1 MSPLVLALVALPGL
15 AAADTHAGLYVDL
28 GTGASLLG
36 PITSYDSPNGT
47 LAPFVVSAKNNY
59 AIGFAEGLGIGYAF
73 SDGLRLE
80 LNGNFARN
88 AADTVMLNGGSWAT
102 AVTDLDI
109 QSSGISIASHG
120 AVNQYGAML
129 NLLWDLPLGFALQ
142 PYVGGGFGYQ
152 WVTLSNAVS
161 SPFPGVSVAGSAGA
175 PAYDL
180 IGGVSYP
187 VAAIPGLDVGIEYR
201 YTDLLSDPKFKVHY
215 PATDPDADSDADYLY
230 SGSRMGL
237 RGMASHSFMVTLR
250 YTFGAAP
257 AAVAVAAAPAD
268 TPAPVR
274 DTPAPSAVAAGTE
287 RDYLIVFAPGSAD
300 LSAQAT
306 NVLAGIV
313 AELQGDTSAQAVIE
327 GYADAHEGANAVKLA
342 AQRADQVAQTLERAG
357 IAPSRLAM
365 PHAVSLNPLIPD
377 NAAEIQA
384 INCRVEIKLNQP

>member
-1 MSPLVLALVALPGL
+1 MAIASKLFPLVLALVALPGF
-15 AAADTHAGLYVDL
+15 AAADTHTGLYVDL

-47 LAPFVVSAKNNY
+47 LAPFIVSAKNNY

-73 SDGLRLE
+73 PDGLRLE

-129 NLLWDLPLGFALQ
+129 NLLWDLPLGFTLQ

-161 SPFPGVSVAGSAGA
+161 SPFPGVSVSGSAGA

-215 PATDPDADSDADYLY
+215 PATDPDADSDVDYLY

-257 AAVAVAAAPAD
+257 AAVAVAAVPAD
-268 TPAPVR
+268 TPAPS
-274 DTPAPSAVAAGTE
+274 TVAAATE

-300 LSAQAT
+300 LSAQAA

-313 AELQGDTSAQAVIE
+313 AELQGDTSAQVVIE
-327 GYADAHEGANAVKLA
+327 GYADAHEDANAVKLA
-342 AQRADQVAQTLERAG
+342 AQRADHVAQTLERAG
-357 IAPSRLAM
+357 IAPNRLAM
-365 PHAVSLNPLIPD
+365 PHVASLTPLIPD
-377 NAAEIQA
+377 NAAAIQP